1 MSGSREFHRP
11 TALVTGASR
20 GLGRALAGA
29 LVDRGWRV
37 IGDGRDRAALEA
49 TASALGGA
57 FVPVPGD
64 VADPAH
70 RTALARAVGARLE
83 ALVNNASALGP
94 TPLRPL
100 GDIGAD
106 ELRAVLDV
114 NVVAPAALTAELLP
128 ALRTAGGVVLNISSD
143 AAVEAYEG
151 WGPYG
156 ASKAALDHLSRVLAA
171 EEPRIRVHAVD
182 PGDMRTEMHQA
193 AFPGEDI
200 SDRPLPEDSVP
211 GLLALLDGA
220 PAPVR
225 TTARTHTP
233 PGTEL
238 AS

>member
-1 MSGSREFHRP
+1 MSGSHESRRP
-11 TALVTGASR
+11 TALVTGVSR

-29 LVDRGWRV
+29 LAARGWRV
-37 IGDGRDRAALEA
+37 IGDGRDRAHLEA
-49 TASALGGA
+49 TASALGQW

-64 VADPAH
+64 VTDPAH
-70 RTALARAVGARLE
+70 RAALARAVGPRLE
-83 ALVNNASALGP
+83 ALVNNASTLGP

-100 GDIGAD
+100 ADIGAD

-114 NVVAPAALTAELLP
+114 NVVAPAALAADLLP
-128 ALRTAGGVVLNISSD
+128 ALRTAGGVVLNITSD
-143 AAVEAYEG
+143 ASVEAYEG

-171 EEPRIRVHAVD
+171 EEPGIRVHAVD

-193 AFPGEDI
+193 AFPDEDI
-200 SDRPLPEDSVP
+200 SDRPLPEASVP